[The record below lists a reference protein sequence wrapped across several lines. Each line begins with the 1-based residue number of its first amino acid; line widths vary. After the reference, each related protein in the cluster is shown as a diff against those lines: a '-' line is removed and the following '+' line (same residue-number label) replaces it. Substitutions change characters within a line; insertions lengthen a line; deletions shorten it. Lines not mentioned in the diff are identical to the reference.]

1 MTDAFVEYLQNPDRR
16 RLSRF
21 IVAYTEPVTRLV
33 RRIVRCPEA
42 SRDVVQ
48 DVFLRLAESDLV
60 LENIPYPRAY
70 VLRAALNV
78 ARDHL
83 RQEETRIRHEHE
95 SARLKAP
102 VSPSAAEEVTTR
114 EALEQL
120 YRNIDS
126 LPEPLRVAIH
136 LRAVDGLSYKEIALV
151 TNVSVG
157 IVGSRI
163 QEARR
168 ALRRLTV

>member
-70 VLRAALNV
+70 VLRATSAMIRP
-78 ARDHL
+78 AR
-83 RQEETRIRHEHE
+83 TR
-95 SARLKAP
+95 SVPRLSP
-102 VSPSAAEEVTTR
+102 V
-114 EALEQL
+114 
-120 YRNIDS
+120 I
-126 LPEPLRVAIH
+126 
-136 LRAVDGLSYKEIALV
+136 G
-151 TNVSVG
+151 
-157 IVGSRI
+157 
-163 QEARR
+163 RR
-168 ALRRLTV
+168 R